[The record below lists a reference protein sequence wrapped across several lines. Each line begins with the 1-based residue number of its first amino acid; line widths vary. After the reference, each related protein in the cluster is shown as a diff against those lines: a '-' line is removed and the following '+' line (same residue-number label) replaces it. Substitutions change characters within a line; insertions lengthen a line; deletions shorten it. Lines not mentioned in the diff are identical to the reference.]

1 MKDMEKFLKKVNTL
15 EYSISKLDDEEL
27 KNKTLEFKEKL
38 KNGIDEE
45 DIIVEVYSIVREAV
59 KRVTKKRLYDV
70 QIMAGFVLNQGR
82 IAEVKAGERKN
93 SYCNTSCL
101 Y

>member
-1 MKDMEKFLKKVNTL
+1 MEKFLKKVNTL

>member
-1 MKDMEKFLKKVNTL
+1 MKKFLKKVNNL
-15 EYSISKLDDEEL
+15 EDNISRLADEEL

-38 KNGIDEE
+38 KNGIEE
-45 DIIVEVYSIVREAV
+45 EEIIVEAYSIVREAV

-93 SYCNTSCL
+93 SYCNTSSL